1 MFCVVCVRYEMVRR
15 GALASGARAGP
26 VAMVVY
32 SCTGRGKSIFGEEA
46 ASGEA
51 HIADEVSRQGSW
63 ASKQRQVMH
72 ACVQHLCDLV
82 VRAAAVRCYLVSH
95 LRRAAAL
102 LPASRLPLL
111 PGDGT

>member
-1 MFCVVCVRYEMVRR
+1 MSFPTSSQYQEYTVVEWVTFAMFCVVCVRYEMVRR

-46 ASGEA
+46 VSGEA

-63 ASKQRQVMH
+63 GKQAASGH
-72 ACVQHLCDLV
+72 ARMCATSLG
-82 VRAAAVRCYLVSH
+82 S
-95 LRRAAAL
+95 
-102 LPASRLPLL
+102 
-111 PGDGT
+111 GG